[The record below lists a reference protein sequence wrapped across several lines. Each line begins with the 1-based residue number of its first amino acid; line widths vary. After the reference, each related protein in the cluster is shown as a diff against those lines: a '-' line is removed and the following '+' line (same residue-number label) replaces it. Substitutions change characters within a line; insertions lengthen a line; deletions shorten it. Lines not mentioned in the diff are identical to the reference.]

1 MLTNETQAPT
11 NILRRRARILAGATI
26 GWNVVEAVVAISAGI
41 AAGSVALVGFGIDST
56 IEVSA
61 SVSVLW
67 LLAGSHDERRERL
80 TSRAIAVSFAALA
93 VYVAVEAVISLAGHD
108 RPHHSTVG
116 IVLAALSLVV
126 MPGLAI
132 AKRRTGRAMG
142 SGSVVADGTQTL
154 LCSYLSAAL
163 LLGLVLNT
171 ALGWWWADALAGLV
185 IAAVAAREARETWNG
200 DDCC

>member
-1 MLTNETQAPT
+1 MLTTDSQPHP
-11 NILRRRARILAGATI
+11 LRQRARILAGATI
-26 GWNVVEAVVAISAGI
+26 GWNVIEAVVAISAGI
-41 AAGSVALVGFGIDST
+41 TAGSVALVGFGIDST

-67 LLAGSHDERRERL
+67 LLAGRHDERREQR

-93 VYVAVEAVISLAGHD
+93 IYVAVEAVISLVGND

-126 MPGLAI
+126 MPGLAL
-132 AKRRTGRAMG
+132 AKRATGRAMG

-171 ALGWWWADALAGLV
+171 TLGWWWADPLAGLV
-185 IAAVAAREARETWNG
+185 IAVVAAREARETWNG
-200 DDCC
+200 EDCC

>member
-1 MLTNETQAPT
+1 MVSIETTPGA
-11 NILRRRARILAGATI
+11 LRRRARILAGATI
-26 GWNVVEAVVAISAGI
+26 GWNVVEAVVAIGAGV

-61 SVSVLW
+61 SISVLW
-67 LLAGSHDERRERL
+67 LLAGHHDERRERQ

-93 VYVAVEAVISLAGHD
+93 LYVAVEAVISLASGD

-116 IVLAALSLVV
+116 IVLAALSLLV
-126 MPGLAI
+126 MPGLAF
-132 AKRRTGRAMG
+132 AKRAAGRAMG

-163 LLGLVLNT
+163 LIGLVLNT
-171 ALGWWWADALAGLV
+171 TFGWWWADPLTGLF
-185 IAAVAAREARETWNG
+185 IAFVAAREARETWNG

>member
-1 MLTNETQAPT
+1 MLTAEPPPQA
-11 NILRRRARILAGATI
+11 LRRRARILAGATI
-26 GWNVVEAVVAISAGI
+26 GWNVIEAVVAISAGI

-67 LLAGSHDERRERL
+67 LLAGRHDERREQR
-80 TSRAIAVSFAALA
+80 TSKAIAISFAALA
-93 VYVAVEAVISLAGHD
+93 LYVAVEAIASLAAND
-108 RPHHSTVG
+108 RPHHSTAG
-116 IVLAALSLVV
+116 IILAALSLLV
-126 MPGLAI
+126 MPGLAL
-132 AKRRTGRAMG
+132 AKRATGRAMG

-171 ALGWWWADALAGLV
+171 VLGWWWADPLAGLV
-185 IAAVAAREARETWNG
+185 IAFVAAREARETWNG
-200 DDCC
+200 EDCC